1 MKARTILIV
10 SLMLVAAAG
19 AAALL
24 AVQFAP
30 HPERAAQGDLSASAS
45 TPSSAVTGAS
55 AQPTPPTLPETPL
68 APAAPSIPTEPA
80 PEPPAPASAAP
91 SRRVVATYFHNTA
104 RCVTCRTIEQVAR
117 ETIEAAFAEDL
128 ASGKLSWRALNMDKK
143 ENEHY
148 AVDYQLPYPS
158 LVLSEMEGERE
169 VRFKVLSETWNLV
182 HKRDR
187 FVLYV
192 EGETRAFLGAL

>member
-1 MKARTILIV
+1 MKASTILIV
-10 SLMLVAAAG
+10 SLVLVAAAG

-30 HPERAAQGDLSASAS
+30 HPERASQGALSASA
-45 TPSSAVTGAS
+45 PSAPS
-55 AQPTPPTLPETPL
+55 ETPV
-68 APAAPSIPTEPA
+68 AAVEASSPTEPT
-80 PEPPAPASAAP
+80 PEAPAPVSAAP
-91 SRRVVATYFHNTA
+91 SRRVVATYFHNTI
-104 RCVTCRTIEQVAR
+104 RCVTCRTIEQGAR

-128 ASGKLSWRALNMDKK
+128 ASGRLTWRALNMEEK

-148 AVDYQLPYPS
+148 AMDYQLPYPS
-158 LVLSEMEGERE
+158 LVLSELEGERE

>member
-1 MKARTILIV
+1 MKASTILIV
-10 SLMLVAAAG
+10 SLVLVAAAG

-30 HPERAAQGDLSASAS
+30 HPERASQGALSASAS
-45 TPSSAVTGAS
+45 TPASAVTGAS
-55 AQPTPPTLPETPL
+55 APSAPSETPV
-68 APAAPSIPTEPA
+68 AAVEASAPTEPT
-80 PEPPAPASAAP
+80 PEAPAPVSAAP
-91 SRRVVATYFHNTA
+91 SRRVVATYFHNTV

-128 ASGKLSWRALNMDKK
+128 ASGRLTWRALNMEEK

-148 AVDYQLPYPS
+148 AVDYQLPYAS

>member
-1 MKARTILIV
+1 MKASTLLIV
-10 SLMLVAAAG
+10 SLVLLAAAG

-30 HPERAAQGDLSASAS
+30 LPERASQGALSASAS
-45 TPSSAVTGAS
+45 TPASAVTGAS
-55 AQPTPPTLPETPL
+55 APSAPSETPV
-68 APAAPSIPTEPA
+68 AAVEASAPTEPT
-80 PEPPAPASAAP
+80 PEAPAPVSAAP

-128 ASGKLSWRALNMDKK
+128 ASGRLTWRALNMEEK